1 MNKRISEE
9 EYTKRYNQK
18 IGSNSRAQKVI
29 AGLRRKY
36 NQSQTITLLCKC
48 DDREFCYR
56 HLIKQMIMMIDLNI

>member
-36 NQSQTITLLCKC
+36 NQSQTITLLCKWKKN
-48 DDREFCYR
+48 FV
-56 HLIKQMIMMIDLNI
+56 IDT